1 MENTKLHFDFSP
13 LTPKEWKQKIQVDL
27 KGADYNES
35 LVWESPEGIKVKPF
49 YHQED
54 TGHDSISA
62 ANCPQPWHLGEFIRV
77 ENAEVANTKAM
88 DILKKGTESIVFRI
102 SSEAMAPEI
111 LLKGIDLKKIQLH
124 FLLDFLSEEYLEA
137 VVKSSPENPAGIFF
151 HTDILGNLAR
161 TGNWYTG
168 QKEDHDTWDEIL
180 KKYGQKQ
187 GFHCYS
193 VDMSLYQ
200 NAGAN
205 SVQQLAYG
213 LAHIHEYINHS
224 EGKNIGQA
232 VFYVAV
238 GSDYFFE
245 IAKLRALRILY
256 STLAKDYGLSTD
268 CHILAVPSHRNKTLY
283 DYNTN
288 MLRTT
293 TECMS
298 AVLGN
303 ADTVVNMPYDA
314 LYHHHNDFGDRI
326 ARNQLLLL
334 KEESHLDKVSNPA
347 AGSYYI
353 ETITRQ
359 LAEKALQ
366 LFKQIEAGGGFLAQL
381 RNHNIQKK
389 IADNAKKEQQA
400 FDQQERILVGTNK
413 YQNPEDRMK
422 NDLEIDPFRKIRRRK
437 TLIEPIL
444 ERRLAE
450 GIEKT
455 RLENE

>member
-27 KGADYNES
+27 KGADYNDS

-54 TGHDSISA
+54 TGHDSMSA
-62 ANCPQPWHLGEFIRV
+62 ASCPQPWHLGEFIRV
-77 ENAEVANTKAM
+77 ETAEAANTKAM
-88 DILKKGTESIVFRI
+88 DILEKGTETIVFRI
-102 SSEAMAPEI
+102 SSESVAPGI
-111 LLKGIDLKKIQLH
+111 LLKGIDLKKKQLH
-124 FLLDFLSEEYLEA
+124 FFLDFLSEEYLDA
-137 VVKSSPENPAGIFF
+137 IVNSAPEKPAGIFF
-151 HTDILGNLAR
+151 HTDILGNLAK

-168 QKEDHDTWDEIL
+168 QKEDHDTWDRIL

-193 VDMSLYQ
+193 ADMSLYQ

-224 EGKNIGQA
+224 RGENIGQA
-232 VFYVAV
+232 VFHVAV

-256 STLAKDYGLSTD
+256 NTLAKDYGLSPD
-268 CHILAVPSHRNKTLY
+268 CHILAVPSRRNKTLY

-293 TECMS
+293 AECMS

-303 ADTVVNMPYDA
+303 ANTVVNMPYDS

-400 FDQQERILVGTNK
+400 FEQGERILVGTNK
-413 YQNPEDRMK
+413 YQNPGDQMK

-437 TLIEPIL
+437 TLVEPIL
-444 ERRLAE
+444 ERRLSE
-450 GIEKT
+450 GTEKT